1 MQTQLKNWKGTFEIQ
16 FDFAVHF
23 KADLTKQVYRQSY
36 YEIPNVVQ
44 ESSPSHTI
52 TWTSLIRFDDFN
64 IEYCSKG
71 QDAGKLKFTANFYGV
86 DHTDN
91 FFPYSNPGT
100 HKKSVEIPLNEFD
113 LFYPVEVTQSLDGT
127 VTIKIDD
134 KQHSLTDT
142 RLNHNVLVKIESNV
156 NRFAT
161 LKDVRI
167 KE

>member
-1 MQTQLKNWKGTFEIQ
+1 MQTQLKNWRGTFEIQ
-16 FDFAVHF
+16 FEFAVHF

-52 TWTSLIRFDDFN
+52 TCTSLIRFDDFN

-86 DHTDN
+86 DHTG
-91 FFPYSNPGT
+91 SQR
-100 HKKSVEIPLNEFD
+100 KSVEIPLNEFD
-113 LFYPVEVTQSLDGT
+113 VFYPVEVTQSIDGT

-142 RLNHNVLVKIESNV
+142 RLNHNVIVKIESNV